1 MSGNI
6 GDFNQNFYSFPDQ
19 QPDFLNG
26 SSTLSFERDSTV
38 FSDDKSYLNRGEF
51 ASVYDGLQ
59 SSGYHLPE
67 EILGFS
73 NDATVE
79 EDFFVATLATTTAA
93 TTAAGG
99 GGGGLYAPNS
109 PMTASS
115 SNDQLREKDC
125 RDVNDASKNVCG
137 KMKKKVEKPPRIAF
151 LTKSDY
157 EQLEDGY
164 RWRKYGQK
172 NVKNSPY
179 PRSYYRC
186 TTRNCPV
193 KKRVER
199 MFENPSTVMTT
210 YEGQHIHQYPVTPA
224 LKGNS
229 QVFSPPPPPQPSSSL
244 GFFKQQPSVM
254 QRQIYSQINGGLLQ
268 TNKTST
274 STSLQQQKQP
284 LPSLDFSID
293 FGFLEDDLG
302 SRN

>member
-1 MSGNI
+1 MEKVWSEKRKEQSVSKVRTIIRHTCLFWSCGV
-6 GDFNQNFYSFPDQ
+6 
-19 QPDFLNG
+19 L
-26 SSTLSFERDSTV
+26 V
-38 FSDDKSYLNRGEF
+38 FDL
-51 ASVYDGLQ
+51 
-59 SSGYHLPE
+59 
-67 EILGFS
+67 
-73 NDATVE
+73 
-79 EDFFVATLATTTAA
+79 
-93 TTAAGG
+93 
-99 GGGGLYAPNS
+99 
-109 PMTASS
+109 
-115 SNDQLREKDC
+115 DQLIFIFISLY
-125 RDVNDASKNVCG
+125 VPA
-137 KMKKKVEKPPRIAF
+137 
-151 LTKSDY
+151 
-157 EQLEDGY
+157 
-164 RWRKYGQK
+164 
-172 NVKNSPY
+172 
-179 PRSYYRC
+179 RSYYRC

-229 QVFSPPPPPQPSSSL
+229 QVFSPPPPPPSSSL